1 MVGLD
6 RFSPRPYLD
15 FAEPGWPIPERTL
28 SARWSAPGP
37 RPELALGPWTPAR
50 AAGSETASPWQALPL
65 RHSPPPWPGRGRG
78 YPASPWESRSLT
90 DMAQRAPD
98 RARKQRPYSRRL
110 ENAWG
115 EARSKGQRL
124 GGGGH
129 SLTWQPP
136 QLHQP
141 QPCQQYPPAQGDSP
155 PPGPRGAYTPLR
167 APIGGEDAQNGNRW
181 AVPVRRD
188 CWSFSPGPT
197 GKSSM
202 LSKGSTCSASG
213 HPPERGGQELLE
225 SLGGQYSQ
233 LEGSS
238 ETVSCEELPSQPSQI
253 LRSKLADVVISSR
266 DQKIVAL
273 VLARLQKAQKM
284 RELQQQAAVAWEELK
299 RSDQKVQMTLAKERR
314 LLLQQSQEQWQ
325 QQKEQP
331 KGHLCCQRHAHHQDR
346 EGKAEIQKE
355 KQLEAQ
361 GKLVKARAPAEH
373 RKQCQVRQL
382 MEEERVQEQNILQ
395 LQKRLEQ
402 ASHKRHLHALEDL
415 TRAQET
421 NLTSIIN
428 YQARKVLMDCQAK
441 AEELLKKLSL
451 EQRSQELR
459 ETHAALGLE
468 HHRELREKE
477 PKEDKQLQ
485 QVRWRVG
492 ESQEQKQRRQR
503 MLMELVDDK
512 LRPARSST
520 QGNIKD
526 RVKHARELSVL
537 REKHH
542 HVLKLK
548 AEKEEKGHIEGI
560 KEAIRKKQQ
569 RREQISRENA
579 AALEDFQKLSRA
591 ALQMRD
597 PVRALPTSSLDQKP
611 WEAQF
616 HAHQP
621 RGSY

>member
-15 FAEPGWPIPERTL
+15 FAEPGWPIPERAL

-37 RPELALGPWTPAR
+37 RPEAALGPWTPAR
-50 AAGSETASPWQALPL
+50 AAGSETASSRQALPL
-65 RHSPPPWPGRGRG
+65 RHSPLPWPGRGHG
-78 YPASPWESRSLT
+78 YPASSWESRSLT
-90 DMAQRAPD
+90 DMARRAPD

-110 ENAWG
+110 ENGWG
-115 EARSKGQRL
+115 EARTKGQRL

-141 QPCQQYPPAQGDSP
+141 QHCQQYPPAQGDSP
-155 PPGPRGAYTPLR
+155 PPRPRGAYSPLR
-167 APIGGEDAQNGNRW
+167 APIAGEDAQNGNRW

-188 CWSFSPGPT
+188 CWSSSPGLT
-197 GKSSM
+197 GKSSV
-202 LSKGSTCSASG
+202 LSKGSTRPASG
-213 HPPERGGQELLE
+213 HPPERGRQELLE
-225 SLGGQYSQ
+225 SLVSQYSQ

-238 ETVSCEELPSQPSQI
+238 ETMSCEELPRQPSQI
-253 LRSKLADVVISSR
+253 LRSKLADAVISSR

-314 LLLQQSQEQWQ
+314 LLLQQSQEQWRQ
-325 QQKEQP
+325 EREQP
-331 KGHLCCQRHAHHQDR
+331 KGHLCCQRHAHQDR
-346 EGKAEIQKE
+346 EGKTEIQQE
-355 KQLEAQ
+355 KRVEGQ

-373 RKQCQVRQL
+373 RKQCQVRHL
-382 MEEERVQEQNILQ
+382 MEQERVQEQNILQ

-459 ETHAALGLE
+459 ETHTPLVQE
-468 HHRELREKE
+468 HCRELREKA

-492 ESQEQKQRRQR
+492 ESEEQKQRHQR
-503 MLMELVDDK
+503 MPMGLVDDK
-512 LRPARSST
+512 IPPARSSAH
-520 QGNIKD
+520 GNIKD

-542 HVLKLK
+542 HILKLK
-548 AEKEEKGHIEGI
+548 AEKEEKDHIDGI

-579 AALEDFQKLSRA
+579 AALEEFQKLSRVS
-591 ALQMRD
+591 LQMRD
-597 PVRALPTSSLDQKP
+597 PGRALPHSALDQKP

-616 HAHQP
+616 HARQP